1 MNEVNGDN
9 LRRLVRRKSL
19 VHGIAECKVCAWR
32 CEDYLTVQRKAAD
45 HARHKGHV
53 VIVELGYAMWITPN
67 AEGESRAASART
79 LHPLVVHSSSE
90 GGRE

>member
-9 LRRLVRRKSL
+9 LRRLVRRKFL
-19 VHGIAECKVCAWR
+19 VHGIAECKVCAWC

-45 HARHKGHV
+45 HARHKGHA

-67 AEGESRAASART
+67 EQVRRDSAAPERT
-79 LHPLVVHSSSE
+79 P
-90 GGRE
+90 